1 MEFTGERFIISKS
14 MQNEEI
20 YIEHTIRYQS
30 IINLIKDKIV
40 LDAATGDGYGA
51 NIMSSFALEV
61 YGVDISSE
69 TIEHAKKH
77 YKNKNLEYVEASIA
91 KLPFPDAFFD
101 VVVSFET
108 IEHVDEELQKV
119 FLKEIKRVLKNDGL
133 LIISTPDK
141 KYYSDLYDYHNE
153 YHVKEFY
160 EKEWNEFIS
169 RYFKYTK
176 TFYQRHEVVNLITHE
191 QTASI
196 QNISKNLEYGKY
208 LISLCSNQEV
218 STLEISSYR
227 IDNGLYDSNISRVF
241 ELQKQLNEQNSWA
254 LQLKEENKI
263 YIDRLK
269 RTQEKELQLQQ
280 KELYLQEKELYLQ
293 EKEQQNIALENKVA
307 TLVEMVESMRIKNR
321 VKRVI
326 KKILPL
332 NNHQAKEVAKKTIKL
347 LAGEKNYI
355 KLKNIYSQKQ
365 MNISTHMKLA
375 REINFELDRVLYVF
389 PVIDWNFRIQRP
401 QHIASQFRNDGY
413 KVIYFSTTFHISKNP
428 GYFLSEIE
436 EGILNVTL
444 FLDENKNIYKD
455 ALNQKSIDFLL
466 LSMLKL
472 EKELFINRRISI
484 IDHPFW
490 FDIAYKLSG
499 AFTIYDCM
507 DYHAGFGDDS
517 KYLIELENV
526 AMAKSDL
533 LILSSQDLYE
543 RFSKKNKNAILV
555 RNGCEFS
562 YFNTKTQ
569 LVHNNTKKQIGYYGA
584 ISSWFDADLV
594 IELAKYY
601 SDYDFILIG
610 AMHGCDNVQGLKAMD
625 NITLVGEI
633 PYLELTKYLYS
644 FDVCI
649 MPFKVNELTY
659 ATNPVKV
666 YEYLASGKP
675 VVSTLL
681 PEVVMMGNV
690 VYTAKDL
697 KEFIKKIKD
706 AIENDSKIKQ
716 QARINFSKS
725 NDWQSRYKMIAQ
737 KIDEVKINLPKV
749 SIVIVTYNNLDFTK
763 NCLESMERFNNYEN
777 CEVII
782 VDNLSSDGTREY
794 LTKYEQ
800 SRDNI
805 KVILHDENSG
815 FAGGNNIGIKASS
828 GDYVILLNNDTYVTP
843 NWIVNLLKYFN
854 DDKIAMVG
862 PRTNNIGNE
871 SKIDIKYDSLDEMIV
886 KSYDI
891 YYKNVLKQYEMKVL
905 AFFCVAIKREV
916 IDEIGLL
923 DEIYTIGMFEDDDY
937 CKKIKSAGYRL
948 VCADDVFIHHH
959 LGASFDK
966 DPEWKEKLFKKN
978 KAIFESRYGEW
989 IPHKYRMEN

>member
-1 MEFTGERFIISKS
+1 MDSKINSKEYWDERFGSGDWQDKGGHKQTTYFYTLLLELTPNVIKEKFNTSGFTICDVGCAEGDGTSLLNKTFPKASVCGMDISEMAIKKAKK
-14 MQNEEI
+14 
-20 YIEHTIRYQS
+20 RYQNINFRTMLDS
-30 IINLIKDKIV
+30 KYNLIVSSNTLEHFDEPSEHLKELFRCSDEYVVLLVPFEEYDRIDEHFFTFTYEYFKLKYEDFSLVFVNEIESDERFWNGKQLLLIFQKNIKAENLTLKTVGVASLLSSREKII
-40 LDAATGDGYGA
+40 LE
-51 NIMSSFALEV
+51 NISAL
-61 YGVDISSE
+61 
-69 TIEHAKKH
+69 
-77 YKNKNLEYVEASIA
+77 KNKNYV
-91 KLPFPDAFFD
+91 
-101 VVVSFET
+101 
-108 IEHVDEELQKV
+108 IEE
-119 FLKEIKRVLKNDGL
+119 
-133 LIISTPDK
+133 K
-141 KYYSDLYDYHNE
+141 K
-153 YHVKEFY
+153 
-160 EKEWNEFIS
+160 
-169 RYFKYTK
+169 
-176 TFYQRHEVVNLITHE
+176 
-191 QTASI
+191 
-196 QNISKNLEYGKY
+196 
-208 LISLCSNQEV
+208 
-218 STLEISSYR
+218 
-227 IDNGLYDSNISRVF
+227 
-241 ELQKQLNEQNSWA
+241 
-254 LQLKEENKI
+254 
-263 YIDRLK
+263 
-269 RTQEKELQLQQ
+269 LQLQD
-280 KELYLQEKELYLQ
+280 KEQEFQ
-293 EKEQQNIALENKVA
+293 EKEQQIHEKEKQLQNKEQQLQDKEQENIVLKNKVA
-307 TLVEMVESMRIKNR
+307 DLVEMVESMRIKNR

-326 KKILPL
+326 KKIVPL
-332 NNHQAKEVAKKTIKL
+332 NNNQAKEVTKKTIKL
-347 LAGEKNYI
+347 LAGEKNYT
-355 KLKNIYSQKQ
+355 KLKNIYNQKQ
-365 MNISTHMKLA
+365 MNIDCHTKLV
-375 REINFELDRVLYVF
+375 REINFELDKVLYVF
-389 PVIDWNFRIQRP
+389 PVIDWSFRIQRP

-413 KVIYFSTTFHISKNP
+413 KVIYFSTTFHISKKP

-436 EGILNVTL
+436 EGILNITL

-455 ALNQKSIDFLL
+455 ALNQKNINFLL
-466 LSMLKL
+466 LSILKL
-472 EKELFINRRISI
+472 EKELFINKRISI

-490 FDIAYKLSG
+490 FDIADNLSG

-507 DYHAGFGDDS
+507 DYHEGFGDDS
-517 KYLIELENV
+517 KYLVELEHV
-526 AMAKSDL
+526 AMTRSDL

-562 YFNTKTQ
+562 YFNTKPQ
-569 LVHNNTKKQIGYYGA
+569 LVHNNSTKKQIGYYGA

-610 AMHGCDNVQGLKAMD
+610 TVHECDNIQGLKAMD
-625 NITLVGEI
+625 NITLIGEV
-633 PYLELTKYLYS
+633 PYHELTKYLYS

-681 PEVVMMGNV
+681 PEVVMMGDV
-690 VYTAKDL
+690 VGTAKNTE
-697 KEFIKKIKD
+697 EFIAKID
-706 AIENDSKIKQ
+706 EAISDDSNQKQ
-716 QARINFSKS
+716 LERINFSKS
-725 NDWQSRYKMIAQ
+725 NDWISCYKVIAK
-737 KIDEVKINLPKV
+737 KINEVKLSPPKV
-749 SIVIVTYNNLDFTK
+749 SIVILTYNNLDFTK
-763 NCLESMERFNNYEN
+763 NCLVSMERFNNYEN

-794 LTKYEQ
+794 LTEYEQ
-800 SRDNI
+800 SRENI

-843 NWIVNLLKYFN
+843 NWIVNLLKHFS

-871 SKIDIKYDSLDEMIV
+871 SRIDSKYNSLDEMIL

-891 YYKNVLKQYEMKVL
+891 YYENVLKQYEMEVL
-905 AFFCVAIKREV
+905 AFFCVVIKRE
-916 IDEIGLL
+916 IIGKIGLL

-937 CKKIKSAGYRL
+937 CRKVKSAGYRL

-989 IPHKYRMEN
+989 IPHKYRLQDI